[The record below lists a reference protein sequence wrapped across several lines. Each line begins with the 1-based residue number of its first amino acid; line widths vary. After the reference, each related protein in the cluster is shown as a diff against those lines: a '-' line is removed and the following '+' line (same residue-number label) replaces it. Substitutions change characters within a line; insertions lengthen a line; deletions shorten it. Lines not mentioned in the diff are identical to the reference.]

1 MQKAESRKQKEHC
14 NSRLSTSARQR
25 GFTLVEMIVAVALFS
40 VVMLVSVST
49 LLALVNANRK
59 AQALQSVINN
69 LNIAL
74 DGLVRSARMGSVY
87 HGAAG
92 DGDCGGADYT
102 NPSDCASGG
111 AIFAFKPY
119 GSTQSDPPW
128 LYVFDSETHTLK
140 KSFNGT
146 TIDAVPITASEV
158 TIDDM
163 KFYVVGT
170 TPGDA
175 IQPKVVIIIKGSA
188 GALGTSARTTF
199 HIQAT
204 AVQRSLD
211 I

>member
-1 MQKAESRKQKEHC
+1 MQRKKTH
-14 NSRLSTSARQR
+14 TA
-25 GFTLVEMIVAVALFS
+25 GFTLVEMIVAVALFA

-87 HGAAG
+87 HGAGGA
-92 DGDCGGADYT
+92 GDCGDT
-102 NPSDCASGG
+102 NYSIPHDCASGG
-111 AIFAFKPY
+111 SIFSFEPY
-119 GSTQSDPPW
+119 GNTTSDPSW
-128 LYVFDSETHTLK
+128 VYVFDSETRTIK
-140 KSFNGT
+140 KSTNGT
-146 TIDAVPITASEV
+146 TIDAVPITAPEV

-170 TPGDA
+170 TRGDE

-188 GALGTSARTTF
+188 GTANSVRTTF

>member
-1 MQKAESRKQKEHC
+1 MRRKKTQ
-14 NSRLSTSARQR
+14 TA

-74 DGLVRSARMGSVY
+74 DGLVRSARMGSIY
-87 HGAAG
+87 HGADAEN
-92 DGDCGGADYT
+92 GACSNHDYT
-102 NPSDCASGG
+102 NPQDCSDGG

-128 LYVFDSETHTLK
+128 IYEFDSETHTIK
-140 KSFNGT
+140 KSVNGT
-146 TIDAVPITASEV
+146 TIDAAPITAPEV

-170 TPGDA
+170 TAGDA

-188 GALGTSARTTF
+188 GALGTTARTTF